1 MFDSTHILHDG
12 TVTASGYG
20 LVSAAPVVIN
30 LGTGLTRMNVILNIS
45 AIKISADNEIYTVHV
60 QAGNDASFTK
70 SLSLCS
76 KELGHNSVLQ
86 GSLDSKISRIVL
98 GCQNEHAG
106 VIYPFLRLRFVV
118 AGSSPSITLSAFLHE
133 SLPERGWTS
142 WETTTT

>member
-1 MFDSTHILHDG
+1 MMDNTHILHDG

-20 LVSAAPVVIN
+20 LVDAAAVVLN
-30 LGTGLTRMNVILNIS
+30 LGSGLTRMNVILNIS

-60 QAGNDASFTK
+60 QAGNNASFTK

-86 GSLDSKISRIVL
+86 GSLDSKISKIVL

-106 VIYPFLRLRFVV
+106 TVYPYIRIRFVV

-133 SLPERGWTS
+133 SLPERGWTT
-142 WETTTT
+142 WATTTT

>member
-1 MFDSTHILHDG
+1 MFDNTHIIHDG

-20 LVSAAPVVIN
+20 QVDASPVVIN
-30 LGTGLTRMNVILNIS
+30 LGSGLTRMNVILNIS

-60 QAGNDASFTK
+60 QAGNNASFTK

-86 GSLDSKISRIVL
+86 GSLDSKISRVVL
-98 GCQNEHAG
+98 GCQNEHG
-106 VIYPFLRLRFVV
+106 GMIFPYIRLRFVV
-118 AGSSPSITLSAFLHE
+118 AGTNPSITLSAFLHE

-142 WETTTT
+142 FATTTT